1 MGLIKLIFDLIGGI
15 IGLVFGI
22 IGGVIGLVVGLG
34 GLILGAVVVGLVLVF
49 VALPI
54 MFFVW
59 IL

>member
-54 MFFVW
+54 MVFVW